1 MELRRA
7 GEDGEEFEPIL
18 RGWALGSEQFR
29 KELLAQMSDR
39 RGAEHYRAEIR
50 ESALEKAERMTLQ
63 ELRKLGWDE
72 QALERRL
79 KGDPQKIKIA
89 LRLRQET
96 TMTLAWV
103 AERLKMG
110 TKTHLAH
117 LLYWQGR
124 EKRKKKTAR

>member
-1 MELRRA
+1 
-7 GEDGEEFEPIL
+7 
-18 RGWALGSEQFR
+18 
-29 KELLAQMSDR
+29 MSDR
-39 RGAEHYRAEIR
+39 RGAEHYGAEIR
-50 ESALEKAERMTLQ
+50 ESTLEKAERRTSQ

-72 QALERRL
+72 EELERRR

-89 LRLRQET
+89 LCLRQET

-103 AERLKMG
+103 ASRLKMG

-124 EKRKKKTAR
+124 ERKQKIQKWNA